1 MLAITPGAILLRAA
15 WMYDFPG
22 YRLPIR
28 GNLLLNLLRA
38 AKTGTALHF
47 SEQDFRGV
55 SYVREV
61 IDKLIPAM
69 ELPGGVYNFG
79 SGNDCD
85 MFETVSRFA
94 RLLGVEVP
102 LEKDHWERNLAMSGE
117 KLKDFGI
124 QFDSTIQAFQQC
136 LDDYGFGHF

>member
-1 MLAITPGAILLRAA
+1 MLAITPGAVLLRAA

-28 GNLLLNLLRA
+28 GNLPLNLLSA

-47 SEQDFRGV
+47 SEHDFRGV

-85 MFETVSRFA
+85 MFETASRFA

-117 KLKDFGI
+117 KLKAFGI